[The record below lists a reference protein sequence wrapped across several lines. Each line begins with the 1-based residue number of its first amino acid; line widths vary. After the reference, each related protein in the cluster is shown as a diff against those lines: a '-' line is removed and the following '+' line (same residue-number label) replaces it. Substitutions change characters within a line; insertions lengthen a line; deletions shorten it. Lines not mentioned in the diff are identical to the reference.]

1 MTDRGHEIGVVP
13 SGALDFAAQGRAIGM
28 GAVDVECELAQDG
41 EVFGSIVLSGTVRI
55 LGEVDVERPMEPV
68 LDAPV
73 TACDLQNDPKSKTT
87 FNFRVDRWDSAGES
101 IFDHVGGSD
110 DFLCAV
116 KLYEA
121 ARRRW
126 PGERV
131 TLRQGART
139 VHKSWRDDA

>member
-1 MTDRGHEIGVVP
+1 MIVTRHLR
-13 SGALDFAAQGRAIGM
+13 SS
-28 GAVDVECELAQDG
+28 AVDFF
-41 EVFGSIVLSGTVRI
+41 FGGAFIPSHSACHGGYKGPMFLLCSRAGVTV
-55 LGEVDVERPMEPV
+55 
-68 LDAPV
+68 A
-73 TACDLQNDPKSKTT
+73 NDPKSKTT

-101 IFDHVGGSD
+101 IFDNVGGSD

-131 TLRQGART
+131 TLRQGARI